1 MSSNS
6 LIKGGLL
13 EELLTLR
20 QIGLLDGDKGDDQL
34 TKILGIMSLNSNRFM
49 EDIRDY
55 VKKSKDDDDDNGG
68 GKRKKRR
75 GGGGDFAQQLQTFNS
90 LNLQNLYSQID
101 QQLQGIASGP
111 NLASIGVPSSY
122 SFASWGNAPAQDGK
136 IIVYIL
142 NTLNYIA
149 YLMSAQSQAER
160 TEAFYALLESF
171 EGSKMWGN
179 DGNLG
184 GLLPLAL
191 LSGGGGFFP
200 FGMSLAQ
207 GSLQIPKG
215 RWTV

>member
-1 MSSNS
+1 MKA
-6 LIKGGLL
+6 LTKGFETL
-13 EELLTLR
+13 EELLLLR
-20 QIGLLDGDKGDDQL
+20 QLGILDTDKNEDQL
-34 TKILGIMSLNSNRFM
+34 TKILGFMSLNSNRWM
-49 EDIRDY
+49 DDIREY
-55 VKKSKDDDDDNGG
+55 NKKSKDDDDDGNG
-68 GKRKKRR
+68 KKKRR
-75 GGGGDFAQQLQTFNS
+75 KNNGEFAGQLQAFNS
-90 LNLQNLYSQID
+90 LNLQNLYQQID
-101 QQLQGIASGP
+101 QNLQGVAAGP
-111 NLASIGVPSSY
+111 NLAGIGLPSSY
-122 SFASWGNAPAQDGK
+122 SFATWGNNPANDAK

-142 NTLNYIA
+142 NTLNFMA

-200 FGMSLAQ
+200 FGMSLSSGA
-207 GSLQIPKG
+207 LQIPKG

>member
-1 MSSNS
+1 M
-6 LIKGGLL
+6 LKLGKGNEML
-13 EELLTLR
+13 EELLML
-20 QIGLLDGDKGDDQL
+20 QQLGILDGDKNDDQL
-34 TKILGIMSLNSNRFM
+34 TKILGFMSLNSNRWM

-55 VKKSKDDDDDNGG
+55 VKKSKDDDDDGNGNG
-68 GKRKKRR
+68 RKKRR
-75 GGGGDFAQQLQTFNS
+75 KSGGEFASQLQTFNS
-90 LNLQNLYSQID
+90 LNLQSLYSQID
-101 QQLQGIASGP
+101 QNLQGVASGP
-111 NLASIGVPSSY
+111 NLGTIGVPSSY
-122 SFASWGNAPAQDGK
+122 SFANWGNDRVADSK

-142 NTLNYIA
+142 NTLNFMA

-200 FGMSLAQ
+200 FGASLAQ
-207 GSLQIPKG
+207 GSLAIPKG